1 MSWNKVLKL
10 TWDPIKYSAKTIKNL
25 NNKLADNMT
34 ESGKSDTP
42 AIISTKINTAI
53 NRGNWERWNLR
64 LNKIPKIII
73 NGIKNKVLISLVIKA
88 ISVVFSP
95 YNVLIPATEDVS
107 WTDKPIQIPNCSL
120 VRLRA
125 SPIMG
130 KKIIAIAF
138 KIKII
143 DNTEPTSFGLAFIKG
158 ETEETA
164 VAPQMAVP
172 AVLKIL
178 NLFDTLKTKYNT
190 TPRKLVIVTSTNTK
204 SKLSEAILDTWL
216 TLNTR
221 PRRMI
226 AIFNR

>member
-1 MSWNKVLKL
+1 
-10 TWDPIKYSAKTIKNL
+10 
-25 NNKLADNMT
+25 
-34 ESGKSDTP
+34 
-42 AIISTKINTAI
+42 
-53 NRGNWERWNLR
+53 
-64 LNKIPKIII
+64 
-73 NGIKNKVLISLVIKA
+73 
-88 ISVVFSP
+88 
-95 YNVLIPATEDVS
+95 
-107 WTDKPIQIPNCSL
+107 
-120 VRLRA
+120 
-125 SPIMG
+125 MG

-204 SKLSEAILDTWL
+204 RKLSEAILDT
-216 TLNTR
+216 
-221 PRRMI
+221 
-226 AIFNR
+226 

>member
-1 MSWNKVLKL
+1 MSWSKVLKL

-34 ESGKSDTP
+34 ESDKSNTP
-42 AIISTKINTAI
+42 EIISAKINSAI

-73 NGIKNKVLISLVIKA
+73 NGIKHKVLISLVIKA

-95 YNVLIPATEDVS
+95 YNVLIAATEDVS

-164 VAPQMAVP
+164 VAPQMAVA

-178 NLFDTLKTKYNT
+178 NLFDTLKTKYKT
-190 TPRKLVIVTSTNTK
+190 TPRTLVIVTSPSTK
-204 SKLSEAILDTWL
+204 RKLSEAILDTWL

>member
-64 LNKIPKIII
+64 LNKKPKIII

-95 YNVLIPATEDVS
+95 YNLLANLLIFSEIDLVLTNNVF
-107 WTDKPIQIPNCSL
+107 DK
-120 VRLRA
+120 
-125 SPIMG
+125 
-130 KKIIAIAF
+130 KY
-138 KIKII
+138 
-143 DNTEPTSFGLAFIKG
+143 
-158 ETEETA
+158 
-164 VAPQMAVP
+164 
-172 AVLKIL
+172 IL
-178 NLFDTLKTKYNT
+178 NDKFINDLWANFDIIFKNIILFVSKTL
-190 TPRKLVIVTSTNTK
+190 
-204 SKLSEAILDTWL
+204 
-216 TLNTR
+216 
-221 PRRMI
+221 
-226 AIFNR
+226 